1 MQVVEAVAFV
11 WDEYAEKVGADSQ
24 KVGDYTAATF
34 QGKPAARRS
43 ASDMDLITRRI
54 LITPPSPRVQLQF
67 DSPGSEGPGQR
78 C

>member
-34 QGKPAARRS
+34 QGKPAARSS
-43 ASDMDLITRRI
+43 ASDMDLDHMEDFDHTAQ
-54 LITPPSPRVQLQF
+54 PKSPAPVLK
-67 DSPGSEGPGQR
+67 GQGKGAKGA
-78 C
+78 